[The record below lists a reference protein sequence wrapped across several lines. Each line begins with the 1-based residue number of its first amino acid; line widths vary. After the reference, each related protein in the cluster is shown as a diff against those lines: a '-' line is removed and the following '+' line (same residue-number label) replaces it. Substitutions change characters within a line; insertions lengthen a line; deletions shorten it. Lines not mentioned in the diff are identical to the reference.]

1 MDFIY
6 ILRCADDTL
15 YVGHTEDLAS
25 REQTHNEGKGA
36 KYTATRRPVRMAY
49 AEQHPSAASAIAR
62 ERQLK
67 RWSREK
73 KEALIRDDR
82 NALDWLSHRSSK
94 ATTVF
99 TWRDFLSRRS

>member
-1 MDFIY
+1 MFFTY
-6 ILRCADDTL
+6 IARCADDTL

-25 REQTHNEGKGA
+25 REQTHNDGKGA
-36 KYTATRRPVRMAY
+36 KYTAPRRPVRIVY
-49 AEQHPSAASAIAR
+49 AEEHASVESAIAR

-82 NALDWLSHRSSK
+82 TALDWLSHRSSH
-94 ATTVF
+94 ATTTF
-99 TWRDFLSRRS
+99 TWRDLLNQS